1 MESSAKGKYGEEQGG
16 WCSKEVRDG
25 YGVQL
30 WKAISR
36 LSFVVGNG
44 QRVKFWDRW
53 CGAAPFRVSFPTLF
67 ALTVSKNAWVKDV

>member
-1 MESSAKGKYGEEQGG
+1 M
-16 WCSKEVRDG
+16 R
-25 YGVQL
+25 L

-53 CGAAPFRVSFPTLF
+53 CGAAHFRVSFPTLF

>member
-1 MESSAKGKYGEEQGG
+1 M
-16 WCSKEVRDG
+16 R
-25 YGVQL
+25 L